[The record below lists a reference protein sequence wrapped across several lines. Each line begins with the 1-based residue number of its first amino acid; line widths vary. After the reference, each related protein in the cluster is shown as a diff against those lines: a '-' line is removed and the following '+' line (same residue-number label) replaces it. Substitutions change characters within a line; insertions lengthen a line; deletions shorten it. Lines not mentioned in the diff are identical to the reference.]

1 MTLNEAL
8 RSAGLFSLQK
18 DLPEEERITLDSAVS
33 SGGSNFSLGQRQILA
48 LARALVRQ
56 SRVLILDEATA
67 SLGGWILLFLL
78 PMHARE
84 LKLDPDHETDS
95 LVQQSLSTEFND
107 VTLITIAHR
116 LQTIMNS
123 VRFFPAPSAPRALSL
138 AKLTCM
144 CQDKI
149 LVLDAGKLVEF
160 DSPAHLLR
168 RENGVFRSL
177 VDGSGDKEHLY
188 TLVKSG

>member
-1 MTLNEAL
+1 MNEAL

-18 DLPEEERITLDSAVS
+18 DLPEEERITLDSTVS

-67 SLGGWILLFLL
+67 SLGGSILLFLL
-78 PMHARE
+78 PMHAGE

-123 VRFFPAPSAPRALSL
+123 VRFPHP
-138 AKLTCM
+138 TGV
-144 CQDKI
+144 I
-149 LVLDAGKLVEF
+149 LCETDMHVPG
-160 DSPAHLLR
+160 
-168 RENGVFRSL
+168 
-177 VDGSGDKEHLY
+177 
-188 TLVKSG
+188 

>member
-1 MTLNEAL
+1 
-8 RSAGLFSLQK
+8 
-18 DLPEEERITLDSAVS
+18 LDSAVS

-67 SLGGWILLFLL
+67 SL
-78 PMHARE
+78 
-84 LKLDPDHETDS
+84 DHETDS

-123 VRFFPAPSAPRALSL
+123 
-138 AKLTCM
+138 
-144 CQDKI
+144 DKI

-160 DSPAHLLR
+160 DSPASLLR
-168 RENGVFRSL
+168 QENGAFRSL
-177 VDGSGDKEHLY
+177 VDGSGDKEYLY
-188 TLVKSG
+188 TLVKTG